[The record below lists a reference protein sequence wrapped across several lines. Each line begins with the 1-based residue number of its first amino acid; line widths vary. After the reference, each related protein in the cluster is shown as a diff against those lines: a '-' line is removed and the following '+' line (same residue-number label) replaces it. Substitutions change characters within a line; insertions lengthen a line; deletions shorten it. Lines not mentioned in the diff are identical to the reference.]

1 MPVTD
6 ITRNLDERKLTL
18 TAEFAAP
25 VERLWQVYADP
36 RQLERVWGPPGYPAT
51 FVDHSLTP
59 GGRMNYYMQGP
70 DGERYHGYWDIQ
82 EVNDGQSFRFLDGF
96 AKEDFTPDE
105 NLPVGENTFRFES
118 IDGGSRLIATTTY
131 ASAEDFQT
139 VLDMGMEEGA
149 TQAVN
154 QIDGLVA
161 AA

>member
-6 ITRNLDERKLTL
+6 ISRNLDEHSLTL

-25 VERLWQVYADP
+25 VERLWQIYADP

-59 GGRMNYYMQGP
+59 GGRMNYYMTSP
-70 DGERYHGYWDIQ
+70 EGERFHGYWDIK
-82 EVNDGQSFRFLDGF
+82 EVDDGQSFRFLDGF
-96 AKEDFTPDE
+96 AKEDFTPQE

-118 IDGGSRLIATTTY
+118 TEGGSRLVATTVY
-131 ASAEDFQT
+131 QSAEDLQT

-154 QIDGLVA
+154 QIDELVA
-161 AA
+161 A